1 MKSASD
7 VPEAACFAIPFS
19 NHVLH
24 ATDEFCFLSEWDLE
38 HQCFLDRSLQSI
50 VFGVFLIVIRAR
62 KIRKQQGCGPKD
74 ARSFGDPDR

>member
-1 MKSASD
+1 MMG
-7 VPEAACFAIPFS
+7 IPI
-19 NHVLH
+19 
-24 ATDEFCFLSEWDLE
+24 FCFLPEENLE
-38 HQCFLDRSLQSI
+38 QPFFPGESLQSI

>member
-24 ATDEFCFLSEWDLE
+24 ATDEFCFLPEENLE
-38 HQCFLDRSLQSI
+38 QPFFPGESLQSI